1 MPGAETSYGCVYRG
15 PVDVIRRCGSRMD
28 IDNFPPFQPFVILRY
43 ITPQLRGKKKWGRRR
58 ERERNGER
66 VRGREGRGCKV
77 GWVIGEKMK
86 ERCS

>member
-15 PVDVIRRCGSRMD
+15 PVDVIRRCGSRID

-58 ERERNGER
+58 ERERGT
-66 VRGREGRGCKV
+66 GRGL
-77 GWVIGEKMK
+77 EE
-86 ERCS
+86 ERAGGVKSGGLLERK